1 MKFYREKISNCNFS
15 KKRGQNIL
23 KLAHN
28 VEKYLKIWNLGVS
41 IGDTFFG
48 LTGPSQT
55 VCIREACAPVKKRTS
70 EVCTSQGPGVEQKIY
85 LDNPH
90 F

>member
-1 MKFYREKISNCNFS
+1 MKFYREKISNRNFS

-55 VCIREACAPVKKRTS
+55 VWYAICYMLPWSSLEMVVYWLAMSSRAA
-70 EVCTSQGPGVEQKIY
+70 GVS
-85 LDNPH
+85 
-90 F
+90 